1 MEKSVVAIDG
11 PQQIQ
16 RCNLKLTTCAFAC
29 DALENL
35 VAAQEYSVGQTQ
47 LVLGVTVFFR
57 DSFLSWFC
65 VMVVGLRCFQQL
77 VSCVSLI
84 TSVS

>member
-1 MEKSVVAIDG
+1 M
-11 PQQIQ
+11 
-16 RCNLKLTTCAFAC
+16 
-29 DALENL
+29 
-35 VAAQEYSVGQTQ
+35 AAQEYSVGQTQ

-57 DSFLSWFC
+57 NFFLSWFC